1 MAMPDYVIAAMGG
14 KQDETSGLPDYVKA
28 AMTQTEAPTPSIEDG
43 QRTLP
48 KEIVRQ
54 LGLTGRHIVEGVTA
68 LPNMVGD
75 ALGLQSSKAIS
86 DLLTRVGLPQTENSQ
101 ERVVGDISRAV
112 FGAAVPLGV
121 GSQMVKAAAPAV
133 KNIGTI
139 LSTAPGMQTASAA
152 MGGGAGGVVRESGG
166 SPTAQ
171 LAASLAA
178 GLTPSAAAY
187 GAKQLPK
194 SLLAGKDGQQ
204 NIIKNVKIFKEA
216 GVAPSVGQTTEKRLP
231 RAFESFLSKTPG
243 AAGRMTK
250 KAETEAMAI
259 GNRVE
264 ELASAI
270 APKSSATLAGKAVEE
285 GISGPHGFINQ
296 FRLKQRQLYNALDR
310 FIPKDTEVP
319 VLNTE
324 DALQRL
330 SHPIVGAEETSKILA
345 NQKILQVWEA
355 LKKDLRKQGI
365 KGTDKLL
372 TQQEPQKVL
381 PYEAIKQLR
390 TKIGDLLASNEL
402 LTDIPRSQLKQV
414 YAAISEDMKAA
425 TALSSNPKQALISW
439 GRANSYTKAGHS
451 RVDNILQ
458 TVINKGD
465 PEKIFQAA
473 ISGTREGATTFRGV
487 MQSLPQESKKILA
500 ATMTRRMGHALP
512 GKQNEMGEIFSTE
525 TFLTNWNK
533 LAPEAKQVLFG
544 TQAPSYKNSMEQIA
558 KIANNIREGSKVF
571 ANPSGTQP
579 ALSNQA
585 TVGGA
590 ILSLLMGHPGATA
603 GIAGAAGTANLSA
616 RLMLNPKFVNWL
628 ATEARKP
635 IELLPISLNMLS
647 MNNPE
652 IASDLREVLSQSKG
666 EKRTSNDISTLS
678 DDELMAIIRR
688 PK

>member
-1 MAMPDYVIAAMGG
+1 MAEIDFQPIDF
-14 KQDETSGLPDYVKA
+14 KDESGTIDFQAIDFQP
-28 AMTQTEAPTPSIEDG
+28 EPSVEEP
-43 QRTLP
+43 P
-48 KEIVRQ
+48 KRGVASEIGRQ
-54 LGLTGRHIVEGVTA
+54 IGLAGRYGIEGVTA

-75 ALGLQSSKAIS
+75 AFGLQSSKAVS
-86 DLLTRVGLPQTENSQ
+86 DLLTTLGLPNPETGQ
-101 ERVVGDISRAV
+101 ERVVGDMSRAV
-112 FGAAVPLGV
+112 AGAGGLV
-121 GSQMVKAAAPAV
+121 G
-133 KNIGTI
+133 IGGQIIKSASPIVSGIGKI
-139 LSTAPGMQTASAA
+139 LSTAPGMQAVSSAT
-152 MGGGAGGVVRESGG
+152 GAGLGGVVREIGG
-166 SPTAQ
+166 GPAAQ
-171 LAASLAA
+171 LAASLVGGAV
-178 GLTPSAAAY
+178 PSGVVY
-187 GAKQLPK
+187 GAKQIPK
-194 SLLAGKDGQQ
+194 SLLAGEDGQQ
-204 NIIKNVKIFKEA
+204 NIVRNVKVFGKT
-216 GVAPSVGQTTEKRLP
+216 GVTPSVGQATEKRLP

-243 AAGRMTK
+243 AAGRMHN
-250 KAETEAMAI
+250 KAEMEAKII
-259 GNRVE
+259 GDKVD
-264 ELASAI
+264 ELATAI
-270 APKSSATLAGKAVEE
+270 APKSSATLAGRAVEE

-319 VLNTE
+319 VINTE
-324 DALQRL
+324 DALRRL
-330 SHPIVGAEETSKILA
+330 SHPIAGAEETSKILA
-345 NQKILQVWEA
+345 NQKILQVWDA

-402 LTDIPRSQLKQV
+402 LTDIPRAQLKQV

-439 GRANSYTKAGHS
+439 GRANSYTKAGHG

-458 TVINKGD
+458 TVVNKGD

-473 ISGTREGATTFRGV
+473 TSGTREGATTFRAV
-487 MQSLPQESKKILA
+487 MQSLPQESKNVLA
-500 ATMTRRMGHALP
+500 ATMARRMGHALP

-544 TQAPSYKNSMEQIA
+544 SQGLRYKESMEQVA
-558 KIANNIREGSKVF
+558 KVANNIREGSKVF

-590 ILSLLMGHPGATA
+590 ILSLLMGHPGGAA
-603 GIAGAAGTANLSA
+603 GIAGVAGVANLSA
-616 RLMLNPKFVNWL
+616 RLMINPKFVNWL
-628 ATEARKP
+628 ATATRKP
-635 IELLPISLNMLS
+635 VELLPIALNMLS
-647 MNNPE
+647 KREPT
-652 IASDLREVLSQSKG
+652 IANDLREVLSSADLSLAESEAEKSKA
-666 EKRTSNDISTLS
+666 DISTLS
-678 DDELMAIIRR
+678 DEELKSILRS